1 MKQPWWKEAVV
12 YQIYPRS
19 FQDSNGDGIGD
30 LPGIVSRLDYLND
43 LGVNVIWLS
52 PVYES
57 PNDDNGYDISNYYGI
72 MKDFGTMA
80 DWKSL
85 LNGLHERGMKL
96 VMDLVVNH
104 TSDEH
109 PWFIESRKAQTSPK
123 REFYIWRPPRNG
135 KEPNNWASFF
145 SPSAWKF
152 DPATGEYYLHLFS
165 EKQPDLNW
173 ENPQVQTE
181 IFSMI
186 QWWLDQ
192 GIDGFRMDV
201 INFIG
206 KPAGLLDS
214 PRAPTHPDGYVHDP
228 SFYANQPFT
237 HTLLH
242 KLNREVLSLY
252 DVMTVGETPEVT
264 PETAS
269 LYVAPDRQELNMVFQ
284 FELMGVDAGPN
295 GKWDV
300 QPWKLSDFKRLVSK
314 WQTGLAGR
322 GWNSLYLSNHD
333 QPRQV
338 SRFGDDKQYRL
349 ESAKLLATLL
359 HTLQGTPYIYQGEE
373 LGMTNVAFPRLDDY
387 RDLETFHFAA
397 TARKQ
402 GYDESWIMNA
412 IHRVSRDNARTPMP
426 WNSQKNAGFT
436 TGTPWID
443 LNPNFSNINV
453 SQALAD
459 PNSVLRYYQALI
471 RLRRQEP
478 TVVVG
483 TYVPLL
489 ENHEQLFV
497 YQRRGPNTLLI
508 ILNFCG
514 QTTRWSVNE
523 AQAVGLTPHAI
534 LLLSNYPDMV
544 NDSAKSSPSLS
555 EFQPWEARVYRL
567 ES

>member
-1 MKQPWWKEAVV
+1 MTQPWWKEAVV

-30 LPGIVSRLDYLND
+30 LPGIVSRLDYLAS
-43 LGVNVIWLS
+43 LGIDVVWLS

-80 DWKSL
+80 DWQAL
-85 LNGLHERGMKL
+85 LQGLHQRGMKL

-109 PWFIESRKAQTSPK
+109 PWFIEARKATNSPK
-123 REFYIWRPPRNG
+123 RDYYIWRQPKNG

-145 SPSAWKF
+145 SPSAWKL

-173 ENPQVQTE
+173 ENPEVQSE
-181 IFSMI
+181 IFRMI
-186 QWWLDQ
+186 HWWLEQ

-206 KPAGLLDS
+206 KPQGLPDS
-214 PRAPTHPDGYVHDP
+214 PHAPTHPDGYVHDP
-228 SFYANQPFT
+228 GFYANQPFT
-237 HTLLH
+237 HQLLH
-242 KLNREVLSLY
+242 KLNRELLCHY

-264 PETAS
+264 PESAS
-269 LYVAPDRQELNMVFQ
+269 LYVAPERQELNMVFQ
-284 FELMGVDAGPN
+284 FELMGVDAGPE

-300 QPWKLSDFKRLVSK
+300 KPWKLSEFKRLISK
-314 WQTGLAGR
+314 WQLGLEGK

-338 SRFGDDKQYRL
+338 SRFGDEGRFRV

-373 LGMTNVAFPRLDDY
+373 LGMTNVAFPRLEDY
-387 RDLETFHFAA
+387 RDLETFHFATMA
-397 TARKQ
+397 QKQ
-402 GYDESWIMNA
+402 GHSQDWIMKA

-426 WNSQKNAGFT
+426 WNDQANAGFT
-436 TGTPWID
+436 TGTPWIN
-443 LNPNFSNINV
+443 LNPNYPQINV
-453 SQALAD
+453 TQALSD
-459 PNSVLRYYQALI
+459 PHSVLHYYQALI
-471 RLRRQEP
+471 RLRKQESTLIEGSFRP
-478 TVVVG
+478 F
-483 TYVPLL
+483 L
-489 ENHEQLFV
+489 EKHEQLFV
-497 YQRRGPNTLLI
+497 YQRRSSQTLLI
-508 ILNFCG
+508 ILNFCDEI
-514 QTTRWSVNE
+514 TRWTPQE
-523 AQAVGLTPHAI
+523 AQSVGLTPTAK
-534 LLLSNYPDMV
+534 LLLSNYQDQAQPTLTEL
-544 NDSAKSSPSLS
+544 K
-555 EFQPWEARVYRL
+555 PWEARVYRL
-567 ES
+567 EN